1 LKAPLVSVCIPTH
14 NSARYLGAAIESVL
28 QQTFGDYELV
38 VCDNASSDETP
49 ELCRR
54 YRDPRLAY
62 HRFEVLVGQGAN
74 WNRCLSLAGGEYV
87 ALLHADD
94 VYRPGFLEA
103 RVRALE
109 ADRAVGL
116 AFGAV
121 DLIDDEGRVTGQ
133 QVFRTGSFVAPPPG
147 FCRDLL
153 LACVINPATPV
164 VRRGCYE
171 TAGRFDEDRLWGI
184 DWDMWLRLA
193 ARHAVSY
200 SPSIAAA
207 YRVHGGS
214 GSATGMLG
222 TRRVEEEREVLDR
235 TFEWIAAD
243 PALASLVPLRGQADR
258 ALARRALFAAG
269 HNCEAG
275 HLTAARGNLAL
286 ALALDP
292 TLRTRP
298 TVWALQVAC
307 RLGAGTYRLFR
318 RLHPL

>member
-1 LKAPLVSVCIPTH
+1 VPKVSVCIPTY
-14 NSARYLGAAIESVL
+14 NSARYLGDAIESVL
-28 QQTFGDYELV
+28 GQTFDDYELL

-54 YRDPRLAY
+54 YRDPRLRY
-62 HRFEVLVGQGAN
+62 HRFDQLVGQGAN
-74 WNRCLSLAGGEYV
+74 WNRCLSLAGGEHV

-94 VYRPGFLEA
+94 VYRPGFLEV
-103 RVRALE
+103 RVRALD
-109 ADRAVGL
+109 ADGTIGL

-121 DLIDDEGRVTGQ
+121 DLIDEEGQVTGQ
-133 QVFRTGSFVAPPPG
+133 QVFRTGAFVTPAPG

-153 LACVINPATPV
+153 LACVINPVAPV
-164 VRRGCYE
+164 VRRRCYDS
-171 TAGRFDEDRLWGI
+171 AGPFDESRLWGI

-193 ARHAVSY
+193 AHHAVSY

-214 GSATGMLG
+214 GSAAGMLG
-222 TRRVEEEREVLDR
+222 TRRVEEERAMLDR
-235 TFEWIAAD
+235 TFIWIAAD
-243 PALASLVPLRGQADR
+243 PALASLLTLRGEADR
-258 ALARRALFAAG
+258 SLALRALFTAG

-275 HLTAARGNLAL
+275 HMAAARDNLAL

-292 TLRTRP
+292 TLRARP
-298 TVWALQVAC
+298 TVWALLAAC
-307 RLGAGTYRLFR
+307 RFGPGTYRLFR